1 MSQVMEERLGGDG
14 LSGSLMR
21 VIDDVEK
28 VDWLREILSE
38 FSHRCRDSL
47 NGMKQGF
54 YLCKRE
60 SPGGLPA
67 VWHDLEQT
75 YALIERTI
83 ERLQLIYGPM
93 NLTLVESKLGTMIAE
108 HEASWRSCFAAHG
121 KELVVDHPASERPGW
136 FDPMHL
142 GQGLDAL
149 VTWRA
154 EASSVNTRVR
164 LGWQCRDAQFLL
176 DWNEEEP
183 GFRAERGAADSPDD
197 MNAQTLLQRQV
208 DSLTLPLLARI
219 IRAHDGK
226 LRTAPDSNRRL
237 RIIWPQ
243 VRGKSL
249 NC

>member
-1 MSQVMEERLGGDG
+1 MSEVMEERLWGDG
-14 LSGSLMR
+14 LSDSLMR
-21 VIDDVEK
+21 VIDDHEK
-28 VDWLREILSE
+28 LDWLRDILSG
-38 FSHRCRDSL
+38 FSHRCRHSL

-60 SPGGLPA
+60 SPGRLPT

-75 YALIERTI
+75 YQLIECTI

-121 KELVVDHPASERPGW
+121 KDLVIDSPSRERPGR
-136 FDPMHL
+136 FDPMYL

-149 VTWRA
+149 VAWRA
-154 EASSVNTRVR
+154 ETSPVDTRVT
-164 LGWQCRDAQFLL
+164 LGWQCRDAHFRL
-176 DWNEEEP
+176 DWHEEGP
-183 GFRAERGAADSPDD
+183 GFRAECDTADAPSRMGPH
-197 MNAQTLLQRQV
+197 ALLQRRV

-219 IRAHDGK
+219 ISAHDGK
-226 LRTAPDSNRRL
+226 LRTEPDASRRL
-237 RIIWPQ
+237 RMTWPQ
-243 VRGKSL
+243 VRGKSH